1 MPWVHG
7 DWIDD
12 DESLARAPSR
22 WAFDTYLRE
31 VLEHAGWKPLSQPAP
46 SADGSAEAYARALLD
61 EFGDLKLLVGSTAEI
76 EFLSAPIPL
85 GMPDVQRW
93 PFLAGSMVM
102 ASVMNTYA
110 ALFVNGHGTFY
121 VTDEICHGLY
131 VLGNDFVVAMNVL
144 VRSLPLPPYR
154 A

>member
-1 MPWVHG
+1 
-7 DWIDD
+7 
-12 DESLARAPSR
+12 
-22 WAFDTYLRE
+22 
-31 VLEHAGWKPLSQPAP
+31 
-46 SADGSAEAYARALLD
+46 
-61 EFGDLKLLVGSTAEI
+61 
-76 EFLSAPIPL
+76 
-85 GMPDVQRW
+85 
-93 PFLAGSMVM
+93 M